1 MSEDK
6 RTPGPRPIQGT
17 EPAPAVPPPALRRSR
32 FGAAAEGWE
41 AYNTWLARVRQTGP
55 TSRQAVI
62 SKALYSV
69 SSYRSWAD
77 KARGAFEPEPPR
89 EDKPDRPK

>member
-1 MSEDK
+1 MSDEK
-6 RTPGPRPIQGT
+6 GLAGRTGGNARD
-17 EPAPAVPPPALRRSR
+17 EVPELPVPQLRRSR

-41 AYNTWLARVRQTGP
+41 AYNSWLTRVRQNGP

-69 SSYRSWAD
+69 SSYRNWAD
-77 KARGAFEPEPPR
+77 KAKGAFDAEE
-89 EDKPDRPK
+89 